1 MASRTHRGRRTAQRS
16 ASQGC
21 NSPLERHFLRGN
33 SASSHVVAACRHRG
47 FRMAKALNRVMARH
61 GSVFRERYHAHV
73 LRSPTEV
80 ARAVAY
86 VLGNYFHHAA
96 SWGESIAREIVD
108 PYSSAAEHEKGW
120 TGVDPPLV
128 GERRTWLGR
137 VGGGRRGAAR

>member
-1 MASRTHRGRRTAQRS
+1 MVGAQY
-16 ASQGC
+16 A
-21 NSPLERHFLRGN
+21 
-33 SASSHVVAACRHRG
+33 
-47 FRMAKALNRVMARH
+47 MALNRVMARH

-128 GERRTWLGR
+128 VEPRTWLLR
-137 VGGGRRGAAR
+137 VGWERGGATRLAG